1 LHLYVFDQ
9 PKRNNFFKKL
19 VEQVWQSS
27 TPQLL
32 AMYEFFMFFVVKF
45 FQNKSFR
52 KERITMK
59 KNIFWSAAACCVLLL
74 IVSSAQGDMIDL
86 PRDGNKVVEKSKNM
100 IDAGQKLKD
109 AKNPDRAWLT
119 EQGQLIS
126 KSGRDAMD
134 SSSMMR
140 TIEGKKNMR
149 GLGQKLLQAG
159 NLLFN
164 MGKLKGEVTQE
175 EKAKIAKQAEVL
187 LSFGA
192 MMLKKGQVMGGQ

>member
-1 LHLYVFDQ
+1 
-9 PKRNNFFKKL
+9 
-19 VEQVWQSS
+19 
-27 TPQLL
+27 
-32 AMYEFFMFFVVKF
+32 
-45 FQNKSFR
+45 
-52 KERITMK
+52 MK

-74 IVSSAQGDMIDL
+74 IVSSAQSDMIDL
-86 PRDGNKVVEKSKNM
+86 PRDGNKVVEKSKSM
-100 IDAGQKLKD
+100 IDVGQKLKD

-119 EQGQLIS
+119 EEGQLIL

>member
-1 LHLYVFDQ
+1 M
-9 PKRNNFFKKL
+9 KGENR
-19 VEQVWQSS
+19 
-27 TPQLL
+27 
-32 AMYEFFMFFVVKF
+32 AM
-45 FQNKSFR
+45 N
-52 KERITMK
+52 
-59 KNIFWSAAACCVLLL
+59 KNIIYSAAACCVLLL
-74 IVSSAQGDMIDL
+74 IVSSSRGDLVDL
-86 PRDGNKVVEKSKNM
+86 PRDGNKVVEKSRIA

-109 AKNPDRAWLT
+109 AKSPDRAWLT
-119 EQGQLIS
+119 EQGQFII
-126 KSGRDAMD
+126 KVGRDAMD
-134 SSSMMR
+134 ESTMMR

>member
-1 LHLYVFDQ
+1 
-9 PKRNNFFKKL
+9 
-19 VEQVWQSS
+19 
-27 TPQLL
+27 
-32 AMYEFFMFFVVKF
+32 
-45 FQNKSFR
+45 
-52 KERITMK
+52 MK

-74 IVSSAQGDMIDL
+74 IVSSAQSDMIDL
-86 PRDGNKVVEKSKNM
+86 PRDGNKVVEKSKSM
-100 IDAGQKLKD
+100 IDVGQKLKD

-119 EQGQLIS
+119 EEGQLIS

>member
-1 LHLYVFDQ
+1 
-9 PKRNNFFKKL
+9 
-19 VEQVWQSS
+19 
-27 TPQLL
+27 
-32 AMYEFFMFFVVKF
+32 
-45 FQNKSFR
+45 
-52 KERITMK
+52 MK
-59 KNIFWSAAACCVLLL
+59 KNIIWTATACCVLLL

-86 PRDGNKVVEKSKNM
+86 PRDGNKVVEKSKSM

>member
-1 LHLYVFDQ
+1 
-9 PKRNNFFKKL
+9 
-19 VEQVWQSS
+19 
-27 TPQLL
+27 
-32 AMYEFFMFFVVKF
+32 
-45 FQNKSFR
+45 
-52 KERITMK
+52 MK

-74 IVSSAQGDMIDL
+74 IVSSAQSDMIDL
-86 PRDGNKVVEKSKNM
+86 PRDGNKVVEKSKSM
-100 IDAGQKLKD
+100 IDVGQKLKD

-119 EQGQLIS
+119 EEGQLIL

-159 NLLFN
+159 NLLYN